1 MKTIAATKLAVV
13 TLVTSVIVLLS
24 SCRNDFDFDYAHGN
38 ATKDDIAYNDRFNE
52 LIGDIDPN
60 HTWSTATSTQ
70 VYYDLNKTFDGFA
83 NIYSV
88 SEKSSVRYFLGQIP
102 VENGIITGKFDRPST
117 TSTIYFEAVDK
128 DGYINKTGYVALDDL
143 YQDATRSADFGMYG
157 ITRATRSA
165 DDISVASGSP
175 FTATHTLKNIP
186 YTWEEAVKAGD
197 QTACKF
203 VEIENYPFK
212 TYGTACVFIKAD
224 GSVVPGFVGTNNYWD
239 ASKID
244 ASYSVIT
251 DNDIWNGIINGKAC
265 HLTQF
270 TEDETSTE
278 TKYVTIYVDTNGKY
292 IEGSAGEN
300 DWTWGPVPSGYT
312 LLENDQLLSILASS
326 DPYKFLYP
334 IKNSDGQ
341 FVYEDINGTI
351 ITGENNE
358 YVGQYNWTS
367 NVPEGYTAINQWNT
381 SINAWNDFKEA
392 YKSRKNFCKKDKGNV
407 EVETSET
414 VTKYALQDLS
424 GKIIEGTANTN
435 QYSITT
441 PSGWARINDE
451 ALWTNL
457 KNNGTDKVCKQGTI
471 ENYAFDDTAT
481 GYGYMDINGT
491 VIDGSVGK
499 NSAIL
504 PNGYVEIDGNSK
516 KSLSWTAKFA
526 HLSGIEREIDAP
538 HTLGTMLPIVGK
550 EGYLYEG
557 NDRRV
562 NPELKPDVNLVSKSG
577 PLDITFRYGATDH
590 YDKFGYYFWK
600 DGEDPLKATR
610 YILMEDARP
619 DQNIFLSEDTESKL
633 GQGMSLKPMIDE
645 AEGGKQWATP
655 DTKLYGYKYHV
666 PYTEDGIHF
675 TYDWPEGVNV
685 AFVMLSKG
693 TSKFIDDS
701 EMLTY
706 AFNSVRSHNNA
717 LGQYQY
723 AENGAIEGGAYHAA
737 TIKVGSKIVFG
748 FEDNLEGQGD
758 KDLNDIIFFVD
769 GVTTSEEVPV
779 IPPADPEPITTSY
792 TVKYLDV
799 DTNEEIATT
808 KTVSDKA
815 VGETAYESAI
825 SITDYTFNKSS
836 VNGAENSETN
846 RSITLVDG
854 TNEII
859 FYYKKNSTPPVTPT
873 PTTGNYVVHH
883 YIKGTETKL
892 FEDESGSGNVGSNVD
907 VRAKSKDGYTFDTSK
922 VGDHGELHN
931 AVETITIIDGTIVVI
946 FYYTPIT
953 YQSYIIACED
963 LGNSATSDFDY
974 NDIVFEIVPM
984 RDQKKVLVRP
994 LAEGGTM
1001 EAYILFDPSG
1011 SGNFSK
1017 VKKIGPSG
1025 KEEVHKWLTGNA
1037 SQSYKEM
1044 LNTGKSAVHNNA
1056 EAYEIVDESGNISMA
1071 SNWDKYFCVLVNKDG
1086 SELTGTEVSYDS
1098 ESVVF
1103 SKNSASAAPRLLCIS
1118 DNNWLW
1124 MQERVKIDEAYPNF
1138 CKWAANA
1145 PSSTEWYKEP
1155 ITSQDLYNFVTR
1167 RTVVEQVE
1175 EPVEETET
1183 PNAANTVLTIS
1194 AGSTQTAITDP
1205 TEPTTV
1211 TEGEYPLGVES
1222 VSTNSRAMAP
1232 EWSFYIRENSDL
1244 ANVNNGN
1251 ILHIGKNE
1259 GSTQIF
1265 TLVAK
1270 YGDQDITSCKIRVAG
1285 EDGSALWAGEI
1296 SPNGGWP
1303 GTKIDLNTTVLAHAM
1318 PSSEIWIYYKN
1329 GTDGNYLNI
1338 QYGTNPEYNQYG
1350 SFNWKK
1356 DAKNNVLKINLNN
1369 NIITYLKSHPY
1380 LYFQGEQNKY
1390 IITKVELK

>member
-1 MKTIAATKLAVV
+1 MKTIAATKLAVMTV
-13 TLVTSVIVLLS
+13 VTSVIALLS

-38 ATKDDIAYNDRFNE
+38 ATESDIAYNDRFNE

-70 VYYDLNKTFDGFA
+70 VYYDLDKTFDGFA

-88 SEKSSVRYFLGQIP
+88 SEKSSLRYFLGQIP

-117 TSTIYFEAVDK
+117 TSTIYYEAVDK

-175 FTATHTLKNIP
+175 FTATHKWTFN

-197 QTACKF
+197 QTACKYQEF
-203 VEIENYPFK
+203 PNYKFTHTGIAYFYIDIKGDIIVGSVKEGWYGDTPLGYYLVSDATIWESIR
-212 TYGTACVFIKAD
+212 TYGTSKLCHAIQVDGVWGYEDVNGGILSTSNGYVEVKYNEELWSNIKVKGAERACYQATQDNYEFAFYAD
-224 GSVVPGFVGTNNYWD
+224 GHG
-239 ASKID
+239 
-244 ASYSVIT
+244 
-251 DNDIWNGIINGKAC
+251 
-265 HLTQF
+265 
-270 TEDETSTE
+270 
-278 TKYVTIYVDTNGKY
+278 YVDIYGKE
-292 IEGSAGEN
+292 I
-300 DWTWGPVPSGYT
+300 P
-312 LLENDQLLSILASS
+312 
-326 DPYKFLYP
+326 
-334 IKNSDGQ
+334 
-341 FVYEDINGTI
+341 
-351 ITGENNE
+351 
-358 YVGQYNWTS
+358 
-367 NVPEGYTAINQWNT
+367 
-381 SINAWNDFKEA
+381 
-392 YKSRKNFCKKDKGNV
+392 
-407 EVETSET
+407 
-414 VTKYALQDLS
+414 
-424 GKIIEGTANTN
+424 
-435 QYSITT
+435 
-441 PSGWARINDE
+441 
-451 ALWTNL
+451 
-457 KNNGTDKVCKQGTI
+457 
-471 ENYAFDDTAT
+471 
-481 GYGYMDINGT
+481 
-491 VIDGSVGK
+491 GSVGRY
-499 NSAIL
+499 NANY
-504 PNGYVEIDGNSK
+504 PNGYVVIDGNSK
-516 KSLSWTAKFA
+516 KEYTWTANFA
-526 HLSGIEREIDAP
+526 HLTGIETEIDAP
-538 HTLGTMLPIVGK
+538 HTLSSVVPIVGST
-550 EGYLYEG
+550 GYLQEG
-557 NDRRV
+557 GDHRTK
-562 NPELKPDVNLVSKSG
+562 EALKPNVNFISEQG

-600 DGEDPLKATR
+600 DGEDPLQATR

-619 DQNIFLSEDTESKL
+619 QSNLFWSEDKTRTLNGGMILPTEVATY
-633 GQGMSLKPMIDE
+633 E
-645 AEGGKQWATP
+645 AGGADKQ
-655 DTKLYGYKYHV
+655 LYGLKYHV
-666 PYTEDGIHF
+666 PYTPDGGNTF
-675 TYDWPEGVNV
+675 TYEWPAGVNI
-685 AFVMLSKG
+685 AFVMISQG
-693 TSKFIDDS
+693 ANYFVDDNN
-701 EMLTY
+701 MLKWSY
-706 AFNSVRSHNNA
+706 NSIRDHNKA
-717 LGQYQY
+717 LGQFHEYS
-723 AENGAIEGGAYHAA
+723 GAGNCYYPEQGAYHAA
-737 TIKVGSKIVFG
+737 TIKVGSRFVFG
-748 FEDNLEGQGD
+748 FEDNREDQGD

-1001 EAYILFDPSG
+1001 EAYILFDQSG
-1011 SGNFSK
+1011 LGNFSK
-1017 VKKIGPSG
+1017 VQKIGPSG

-1086 SELTGTEVSYDS
+1086 SKLTGTEVSYDS

-1138 CKWAANA
+1138 CKWAAN
-1145 PSSTEWYKEP
+1145 PSSSAEWYKES

-1175 EPVEETET
+1175 ETVEEIET
-1183 PNAANTVLTIS
+1183 PNAANTVLTITS
-1194 AGSTQTAITDP
+1194 GSTQTAITDP

-1211 TEGEYPLGVES
+1211 TEGEYPLSVES

-1232 EWSFYIRENSDL
+1232 EWSFYVRESSDL
-1244 ANVNNGN
+1244 ANVKNGN

-1270 YGDQDITSCKIRVAG
+1270 YGDKDITSCKIRVAG

-1356 DAKNNVLKINLNN
+1356 DANNGVIKVNLNN

-1380 LYFQGEQNKY
+1380 IYFQGEQNKY

>member
-13 TLVTSVIVLLS
+13 TLVTSVIALLS

-70 VYYDLNKTFDGFA
+70 VYYDLDKTFDGFA

-88 SEKSSVRYFLGQIP
+88 SEKSSLRYFLGQIP

-143 YQDATRSADFGMYG
+143 YQDATRSADFGMYAG
-157 ITRATRSA
+157 NYGVTRAITLNPSG
-165 DDISVASGSP
+165 ISVKSNYTGTKSREV
-175 FTATHTLKNIP
+175 TKV
-186 YTWEEAVKAGD
+186 YTWQDAIDAGDEKAVKRASALQAEVSTYITVYVWEDVYGNEISEFTRND
-197 QTACKF
+197 YTAPSGYSIC
-203 VEIENYPFK
+203 Y
-212 TYGTACVFIKAD
+212 D
-224 GSVVPGFVGTNNYWD
+224 NNYW
-239 ASKID
+239 
-244 ASYSVIT
+244 T
-251 DNDIWNGIINGKAC
+251 NT
-265 HLTQF
+265 LTQNPDQYASQKQCHKKRQIDNYEIKEIITGYGF
-270 TEDETSTE
+270 INIHNQVIGT
-278 TKYVTIYVDTNGKY
+278 VDRN
-292 IEGSAGEN
+292 N
-300 DWTWGPVPSGYT
+300 QNQDVPSGYYEIPEAG
-312 LLENDQLLSILASS
+312 LEKKITEKTSATFVHLNGIQTEAGDPITIGQLESI
-326 DPYKFLYP
+326 
-334 IKNSDGQ
+334 
-341 FVYEDINGTI
+341 
-351 ITGENNE
+351 
-358 YVGQYNWTS
+358 
-367 NVPEGYTAINQWNT
+367 
-381 SINAWNDFKEA
+381 
-392 YKSRKNFCKKDKGNV
+392 
-407 EVETSET
+407 
-414 VTKYALQDLS
+414 
-424 GKIIEGTANTN
+424 
-435 QYSITT
+435 
-441 PSGWARINDE
+441 
-451 ALWTNL
+451 
-457 KNNGTDKVCKQGTI
+457 
-471 ENYAFDDTAT
+471 
-481 GYGYMDINGT
+481 
-491 VIDGSVGK
+491 
-499 NSAIL
+499 
-504 PNGYVEIDGNSK
+504 
-516 KSLSWTAKFA
+516 
-526 HLSGIEREIDAP
+526 
-538 HTLGTMLPIVGK
+538 IVGK
-550 EGYLYEG
+550 DGDGKGKFYEGQPNKILYE
-557 NDRRV
+557 DFF
-562 NPELKPDVNLVSKSG
+562 KPDVKLTTSGG
-577 PLDITFRYGATDH
+577 PLSVTFQFGATQ
-590 YDKFGYYFWK
+590 YKDKFAYYFWK
-600 DGEDPLKATR
+600 DGDDPYNAKR

-619 DQNIFLSEDTESKL
+619 NYNVFIESWENCEYDSNGNRGVAKGLNGSGNIGDMDWANFAGVYGSPAPEDKL
-633 GQGMSLKPMIDE
+633 V
-645 AEGGKQWATP
+645 
-655 DTKLYGYKYHV
+655 YGTKYHI
-666 PYTEDGIHF
+666 PYTADGVSF
-675 TYDWPEGVNV
+675 TYEWPANYHV
-685 AFVMLSKG
+685 AFVMLSRG
-693 TSKFIDDS
+693 SAGDFLS
-701 EMLTY
+701 ENEYMTW
-706 AFNSVRSHNNA
+706 AMNSVRSHNADYWMWEYNTSWQENVGTPAYNA
-717 LGQYQY
+717 ITCKMG
-723 AENGAIEGGAYHAA
+723 N
-737 TIKVGSKIVFG
+737 KIVCG
-748 FEDNLEGQGD
+748 FEDNPRGTGDMDMNDILFFLEGFED
-758 KDLNDIIFFVD
+758 NPDI
-769 GVTTSEEVPV
+769 PV
-779 IPPADPEPITTSY
+779 AIEPASLTI
-792 TVKYLDV
+792 KYLDI
-799 DTNEEIATT
+799 DTNEPVAPQVT
-808 KTVSDKA
+808 KTDYKRGDIIS
-815 VGETAYESAI
+815 ETALTGIANY
-825 SITDYTFNKSS
+825 DFNSS
-836 VNGAENSETN
+836 TVNGSNSTGDQT
-846 RSITLVDG
+846 RTITLATGAD
-854 TNEII
+854 NEII
-859 FYYKKNSTPPVTPT
+859 FYYKRNSDEPTPPVTPT

-1011 SGNFSK
+1011 LGNFSK
-1017 VKKIGPSG
+1017 VKEIGPSG

-1098 ESVVF
+1098 KSVVF

-1138 CKWAANA
+1138 CEWAANA
-1145 PSSTEWYKEP
+1145 SSSAEWYKEP
-1155 ITSQDLYNFVTR
+1155 ITSQDLHNFVTR

-1175 EPVEETET
+1175 ETVEEIET
-1183 PNAANTVLTIS
+1183 PNAANTVLTITS
-1194 AGSTQTAITDP
+1194 GSTQTAITDP

-1211 TEGEYPLGVES
+1211 AVGEYPLSVES

-1232 EWSFYIRENSDL
+1232 EWSFYVRESSDL
-1244 ANVNNGN
+1244 ANVKNGN

-1270 YGDQDITSCKIRVAG
+1270 YGDKDITSCKIRVAG

-1356 DAKNNVLKINLNN
+1356 DAKNSVLKVNLNN

-1380 LYFQGEQNKY
+1380 IYFQGEQNKY

>member
-13 TLVTSVIVLLS
+13 TLVTSVIALLS

-70 VYYDLNKTFDGFA
+70 VYYDLDKTFDGFA

-88 SEKSSVRYFLGQIP
+88 SEKSSLRYFLGQIP

-165 DDISVASGSP
+165 ADISVASGSP
-175 FTATHTLKNIP
+175 FTATHTLENIP
-186 YTWEEAVKAGD
+186 YTWEDAVKAGD
-197 QTACKF
+197 QTACKYQEF
-203 VEIENYPFK
+203 PNYKFTKTSKAFFYIDIKGDIIVGSVKEGWYGEIPLGYYLVSDATIWESIR
-212 TYGTACVFIKAD
+212 TYGTSKLCHAIQVDGVWGYEDVNGGILSTSDGYVEVKYNEGLWSNIKEKGAERACYQATQD
-224 GSVVPGFVGTNNYWD
+224 NYEF
-239 ASKID
+239 AFY
-244 ASYSVIT
+244 A
-251 DNDIWNGIINGKAC
+251 NGCG
-265 HLTQF
+265 
-270 TEDETSTE
+270 
-278 TKYVTIYVDTNGKY
+278 YVDIYGKE
-292 IEGSAGEN
+292 I
-300 DWTWGPVPSGYT
+300 P
-312 LLENDQLLSILASS
+312 
-326 DPYKFLYP
+326 
-334 IKNSDGQ
+334 
-341 FVYEDINGTI
+341 GT
-351 ITGENNE
+351 
-358 YVGQYNWTS
+358 VGQYGANW
-367 NVPEGYTAINQWNT
+367 
-381 SINAWNDFKEA
+381 
-392 YKSRKNFCKKDKGNV
+392 
-407 EVETSET
+407 
-414 VTKYALQDLS
+414 
-424 GKIIEGTANTN
+424 
-435 QYSITT
+435 
-441 PSGWARINDE
+441 
-451 ALWTNL
+451 
-457 KNNGTDKVCKQGTI
+457 
-471 ENYAFDDTAT
+471 
-481 GYGYMDINGT
+481 
-491 VIDGSVGK
+491 
-499 NSAIL
+499 
-504 PNGYVEIDGNSK
+504 PNGYVVIDGNSK
-516 KSLSWTAKFA
+516 KSFSWTAKFA
-526 HLSGIEREIDAP
+526 HLSGVEREIDAP

-922 VGDHGELHN
+922 VGGHGELHN

-1017 VKKIGPSG
+1017 VRKIGPSG
-1025 KEEVHKWLTGNA
+1025 KEEVHKWLTGNE

-1145 PSSTEWYKEP
+1145 SSSAEWYKES

-1175 EPVEETET
+1175 ETVEEIET
-1183 PNAANTVLTIS
+1183 PNAANTVLTITS
-1194 AGSTQTAITDP
+1194 GSTQTAITDP

-1211 TEGEYPLGVES
+1211 AVGEYPLGVES

-1232 EWSFYIRENSDL
+1232 EWSFYVRESSDL
-1244 ANVNNGN
+1244 ANVKNGN

-1270 YGDQDITSCKIRVAG
+1270 YRDQDITSCKIRVAG